1 MAPRIRAQTMMTPY
15 VAKTAEPCKTIRG
28 QFARGLKVKLPALPK
43 LMTAVPLEEEK
54 LVGKTTENKRK
65 KILNMFYF

>member
-1 MAPRIRAQTMMTPY
+1 MMTPY

-54 LVGKTTENKRK
+54 VVGKITEND
-65 KILNMFYF
+65 KI